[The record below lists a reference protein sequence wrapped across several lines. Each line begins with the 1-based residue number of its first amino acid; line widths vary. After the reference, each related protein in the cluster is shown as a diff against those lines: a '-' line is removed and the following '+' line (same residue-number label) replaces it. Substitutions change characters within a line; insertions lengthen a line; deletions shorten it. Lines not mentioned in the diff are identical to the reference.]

1 MVPACLYA
9 LERYVRQIEWFDQK
23 RLHEQFMANS
33 RQGEEVY
40 DRHLR
45 EFLFREGFNMPYSQ
59 LRSPIR

>member
-1 MVPACLYA
+1 LINDQHRLYA
-9 LERYVRQIEWFDQK
+9 EFV
-23 RLHEQFMANS
+23 ANT

-59 LRSPIR
+59 LRSPSGRSDVLSGLESDDP